1 MLYARPHMEA
11 IDRDPDHRNIDD
23 VDVDDTDPDTTF
35 DNTDF
40 NEELLGEVPD
50 GVVGADLYPR
60 HLEHLSRQE
69 EFSEAVLSFPDADGV
84 LQDVALDDV
93 AGTEK
98 PTDGSSR
105 TKIRLR
111 NGAIVL
117 ASGAVIAG
125 ALATVRYRRKHR
137 S

>member
-1 MLYARPHMEA
+1 MLYAHAHMA
-11 IDRDPDHRNIDD
+11 IERNPDHRDAERTD
-23 VDVDDTDPDTTF
+23 LETEVDNSDF
-35 DNTDF
+35 D
-40 NEELLGEVPD
+40 EALLGEVPD

-84 LQDVALDDV
+84 YQDVSLDEV
-93 AGTEK
+93 ESTEK
-98 PTDGSSR
+98 PADGSSR
-105 TKIRLR
+105 GKILLR
-111 NGAIVL
+111 NGAIVV

>member
-1 MLYARPHMEA
+1 MLYASAHMEA
-11 IDRDPDHRNIDD
+11 IDRDPDERSAERPDLESDFDASDFDD
-23 VDVDDTDPDTTF
+23 A
-35 DNTDF
+35 
-40 NEELLGEVPD
+40 LLGEVPD

-69 EFSEAVLSFPDADGV
+69 EFSEAVLSFPDADGGF
-84 LQDVALDDV
+84 QDIQLDDV
-93 AGTEK
+93 ESTEN
-98 PTDGSSR
+98 PAEGSSR
-105 TKIRLR
+105 GKILLR
-111 NGAIVL
+111 NGAIVV